1 MCLQGHYHGERVAV
15 KLYDLERR
23 GAAEAFRVEK
33 AAYGA
38 LKALQGS
45 VLPNLLEIGILAHVS
60 LPAVVTSIG
69 GQPLMDRLT
78 RSRRVPQE
86 LRRPLKA
93 ALQELHRAG
102 VAHGDVCMSN
112 ILVRDN
118 NAVCLIDLGSAMIN
132 ADEDAKAQDLKRAK
146 GLCDILH

>member
-1 MCLQGHYHGERVAV
+1 M

-23 GAAEAFRVEK
+23 GAAEAFRGEK

-38 LKALQGS
+38 LEALQGL
-45 VLPNLLEIGILAHVS
+45 VLPRLLKIGILAHVG

-69 GQPLMDRLT
+69 GQPLKDRLT

-93 ALQELHRAG
+93 ALQQLHKAG
-102 VAHGDVCMSN
+102 VAHGDVCILN

-132 ADEDAKAQDLKRAK
+132 ADQDVMAQDLKRAA
-146 GLCDILH
+146 GLFNIVH